1 MPEVIIEEKIP
12 SKLEKNLVKM
22 KEARRLWCITKA
34 RRCDSSLY
42 LMELLLRINSSDRAI
57 ADNFPKSR
65 INSLDHIIT
74 EQVP

>member
-1 MPEVIIEEKIP
+1 MPEEKIP

-42 LMELLLRINSSDRAI
+42 LMELLLRINSADRAI

-65 INSLDHIIT
+65 INSLEHIIT
-74 EQVP
+74 GQVP